1 MLISLFITF
10 TLICPAGAQ
19 VIVPDP
25 LVTESQ
31 IFQSN
36 PEALRSGGMA
46 NSLLI
51 MSLATLGSVMI
62 STCTPVTAGNPLP
75 PSLLAFSE
83 ASAAY
88 VLAEVTAARA
98 HKADIAVRE
107 AAIRTMIEN
116 LRRRGG
122 GDIQRI
128 TFEETKKEQEYLL
141 AFIDMRRT
149 WLMAATLAFLAAAS
163 EAQDE
168 ASAGTT
174 DFDITCTGTLGAAF
188 PVATELG
195 LAYAV
200 SDGPEETVAE
210 YLGGVLPIVA
220 AQILP
225 LSATPDGR
233 SLVAS
238 IAASTATSVLNEL
251 SGMAGTIQGNISR
264 AQIAIES
271 FDEGNG
277 VAVDSGL
284 RITQPPPQNNP
295 GTPAGETTD
304 AGVTPQ
310 VAAAASGEASLNAA
324 TAASSAANIQGQTCA
339 EKNEAKKSLDIKS
352 ECKTPVVF
360 PVVKLRTTNPSMKSA
375 VEATTKF
382 ANALAA
388 GNIKEANLAAATIN
402 QLAAKIIETKV
413 AVVKKTNLA
422 RLKRGKPMQDLDGET
437 KKLITKMTAE
447 IKSSVSQ
454 KGGAK
459 LLAST
464 TSLSPAMPAK
474 KDPVKDS
481 VEMTEN
487 LPPRLRGKYHY
498 MNSTPQPA
506 TVSEVKMGPVKE
518 VPLDVAN
525 DPALTL
531 WQQLSGRYQNSYGRL
546 LKRKSPQP

>member
-1 MLISLFITF
+1 MLAFLFISF
-10 TLICPAGAQ
+10 TLICPVGAQ
-19 VIVPDP
+19 IPPDP
-25 LVTESQ
+25 FVTESQ

-75 PSLLAFSE
+75 PSLLAFAE

-88 VLAEVTAARA
+88 VLAEITAARV
-98 HKADIAVRE
+98 HKADIGVRE

-122 GDIQRI
+122 GDVQRI

-141 AFIDMRRT
+141 AFVDMRRT
-149 WLMAATLAFLAAAS
+149 WLMAATIAFMAAAA

-174 DFDITCTGTLGAAF
+174 DFDIRCTGTLGAAF
-188 PVATELG
+188 PVAAELG

-200 SDGPEETVAE
+200 TGGPDETVAE
-210 YLGGVLPIVA
+210 YISGVLPLVA
-220 AQILP
+220 NQILP
-225 LSATPDGR
+225 LSETPDGR
-233 SLVAS
+233 SIVAS

-251 SGMAGTIQGNISR
+251 SGMAGQIQGNISR
-264 AQIAIES
+264 ARIAIES

-284 RITQPPPQNNP
+284 NIQQPTPQANP
-295 GTPAGETTD
+295 GATSGEATD
-304 AGVTPQ
+304 AGVAPQ
-310 VAAAASGEASLNAA
+310 VAATATGEASLNAA
-324 TAASSAANIQGQTCA
+324 SAVSSAASIQAKTCA
-339 EKNEAKKSLDIKS
+339 ERNEAKKNFIIQSD
-352 ECKTPVVF
+352 CKQPVVF
-360 PVVKLRTTNPSMKSA
+360 PVVKLKSLNPSMKSA

-382 ANALAA
+382 ANALAS
-388 GNIKEANLAAATIN
+388 GKIIEANLAAGMIN
-402 QLAAKIIETKV
+402 QLAAKIIETKD
-413 AVVKKTNLA
+413 AVIKKTNLA
-422 RLKRGKPMQDLDGET
+422 RLKRGRPMQDLDSET
-437 KKLITKMTAE
+437 RKLITKMTAE
-447 IKSSVSQ
+447 IKTSVTQ
-454 KGGAK
+454 KGGEN

-464 TSLSPAMPAK
+464 SPLSPAMPAK
-474 KDPVKDS
+474 TDPVKES
-481 VEMTEN
+481 VEITDN

-498 MNSTPQPA
+498 MKVASGTEPPKEVQIQPA
-506 TVSEVKMGPVKE
+506 KE
-518 VPLDVAN
+518 VPLDVAQ
-525 DPALTL
+525 DPAQTL

-546 LKRKSPQP
+546 LKRKTPQP